1 MSRISQS
8 SQSSQS
14 SQALPGSPAP
24 TLDPA
29 PTPGQD
35 HGLIPAIPAART
47 RSMMQEATADR
58 NGTDTSTPLQPRMQL
73 FMRAGRFLR
82 AYPLPA
88 VALALLLA
96 SLVLWLTG
104 QGGIARWPLL
114 AVIVIGGLPLCWET
128 LHQIVHGELSV
139 DLIAILAIGGS
150 LLLGEYLA
158 GALVVLMLSGGE
170 ALEAYAL
177 QRARSSLAAL
187 AERSPRWAHIRRGG
201 QLETVCA
208 DAVQAGMEIVVK
220 PGELVPVDG
229 TVIGGA
235 SNVSEADLTGEPL
248 PVRKELG
255 AGVLSGSVN
264 LDGVLDVRATRPAA
278 ESHYAQIV
286 RLVAEAQKSKA
297 PIHRLA
303 DRYAVW
309 FTGLSLAMAA
319 LAWALSGDS
328 VYALAVLVVATPC
341 PLILATPIA
350 IMSGMNRAAK
360 MGLIVKSGAV
370 MEQLG
375 EVNVAVFDKT
385 GTLTLGQP
393 QLVDV
398 QLADPIRF
406 ARDDASVVESGG
418 AEAEAEAA
426 VAPAPA
432 PAAGKA
438 SMEDSRSRALLQLVA
453 SVEQFS
459 AHILARAV
467 VQAAVDR
474 GIPLLAATDVAEVSG
489 KGVRAR
495 IAGVHAI
502 DASDGPEKL
511 AAPDVSS
518 QPTAV
523 AVGNR
528 SFLRA
533 LDISIPER
541 LAAERARLAEGGKL
555 ASFVALDGH
564 VEALLIFADT
574 PRPEVARLVPEL
586 HAAGVGQTMLLTGDG
601 EAVARQVG
609 TLAGMDR
616 VVAQCLP
623 EDKVKV
629 VAALQAEGRRVLM
642 VGDGVNDAPAL
653 ALATVGIAVGAQGLN
668 ASAAVADAVLLST
681 DIVQIAAAVRLGRH
695 VLRVA
700 KQGIWIGIGLS
711 IIAMVLAA
719 FGYIPPA
726 VGAILQEGIDVLV
739 IFNALR
745 AGKRPAPKGY

>member
-1 MSRISQS
+1 M
-8 SQSSQS
+8 
-14 SQALPGSPAP
+14 PKTCPEPPSPAFE
-24 TLDPA
+24 
-29 PTPGQD
+29 
-35 HGLIPAIPAART
+35 PAAGP
-47 RSMMQEATADR
+47 RSSSTIRPPSGAEDAPPYLGPASSAAATQHR
-58 NGTDTSTPLQPRMQL
+58 LKRL
-73 FMRAGRFLR
+73 RFVGRVVR
-82 AYPLPA
+82 SYPLPA
-88 VALALLLA
+88 LALVLLLA
-96 SLVLWLTG
+96 SLILWLVG
-104 QGGIARWPLL
+104 QGNLAQWPLL
-114 AVIVIGGLPLCWET
+114 AVIVIGGVPLVWET
-128 LHQIVHGELSV
+128 FNQIRHGELSV
-139 DLIAILAIGGS
+139 DLIAILAISGS

-187 AERSPRWAHIRRGG
+187 AERSPRWAHIRRGD
-201 QLETVCA
+201 QLETVSA
-208 DAVQAGMEIVVK
+208 DTVQAGMEIVVK

-255 AGVLSGSVN
+255 AVVLSGSVN
-264 LDGVLDVRATRPAA
+264 LDGVLDIRAARPAA

-286 RLVAEAQKSKA
+286 RLVEEAQKGKA

-309 FTGLSLAMAA
+309 FTALSLALAG

-360 MGLIVKSGAV
+360 MGIIVKSGAV

-375 EVNVAVFDKT
+375 EVDVAIFDKT

-393 QLVDV
+393 QLVKV
-398 QLADPIRF
+398 VLAEQAGTAFESAQLA
-406 ARDDASVVESGG
+406 G
-418 AEAEAEAA
+418 AATPSPTSPE
-426 VAPAPA
+426 
-432 PAAGKA
+432 PAADVTLV
-438 SMEDSRSRALLQLVA
+438 ENPRARLLLQLAA

-467 VQAAVDR
+467 VQAATDC
-474 GIPLLAATDVAEVSG
+474 GISLLAATEMEEVSG

-495 IAGVHAI
+495 VSGAPVSVDEMGESAGRTR
-502 DASDGPEKL
+502 SDNGADVL
-511 AAPDVSS
+511 ADRTRPV
-518 QPTAV
+518 AV

-528 SFLRA
+528 TFLGH
-533 LDISIPER
+533 LGVPIPET
-541 LAAERARLAEGGKL
+541 LAAQRARLAEGGKL
-555 ASFVALDGH
+555 ASFVAVDGR
-564 VEALLIFADT
+564 VVALLVFADT
-574 PRPEVARLVPEL
+574 PRPEVARLSPEL
-586 HAAGVGQTMLLTGDG
+586 HANGVVQTTLLTGDA
-601 EAVARQVG
+601 ETVATQVG

-616 VVAQCLP
+616 VIAQCLP

-629 VAALQAEGRRVLM
+629 VAASQAQGHHVLM

-653 ALATVGIAVGAQGLN
+653 ALASVGVAVGAQGLN
-668 ASAAVADAVLLST
+668 ASAAVADAVLVST
-681 DIVQIAAAVRLGRH
+681 DIMQVVAAVRLGRH
-695 VLRVA
+695 VLHIA
-700 KQGIWIGIGLS
+700 KQGIWLGIGLS
-711 IIAMVLAA
+711 IVAMVLAA

-726 VGAILQEGIDVLV
+726 FGAILQEGIDVLV
-739 IFNALR
+739 ILNALR
-745 AGKRPAPKGY
+745 AGANGARWSEKYVA